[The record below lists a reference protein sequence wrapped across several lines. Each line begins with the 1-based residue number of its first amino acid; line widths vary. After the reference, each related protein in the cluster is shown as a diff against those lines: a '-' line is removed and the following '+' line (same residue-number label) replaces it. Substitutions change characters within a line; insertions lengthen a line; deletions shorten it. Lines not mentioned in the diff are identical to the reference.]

1 MALSNRNVH
10 RIIVSM
16 LLACMLNACGGGGG
30 SGDLDFV
37 ASVELWVRKVG
48 IDGRVDVQY
57 HVESRAAYLWHF
69 CSVYILL

>member
-1 MALSNRNVH
+1 MEY
-10 RIIVSM
+10 
-16 LLACMLNACGGGGG
+16 LLGHLFDGMYRCYCGGGGG